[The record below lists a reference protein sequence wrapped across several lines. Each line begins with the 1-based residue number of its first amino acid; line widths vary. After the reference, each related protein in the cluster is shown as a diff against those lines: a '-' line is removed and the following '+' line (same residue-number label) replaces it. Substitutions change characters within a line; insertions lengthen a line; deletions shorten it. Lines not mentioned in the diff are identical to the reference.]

1 MRSRKFRGAKE
12 HQEKGTGQ
20 MTTLNDI
27 YILQRVAEK
36 AAEKYNRRCRRLVA
50 LYRAGRKVDARH
62 WDYTDCM
69 RLQMESTARD
79 LDMVIEQQ
87 AQIASTEPVNG

>member
-1 MRSRKFRGAKE
+1 
-12 HQEKGTGQ
+12 

-27 YILQRVAEK
+27 HLLQRIADK

-50 LYRAGRKVDARH
+50 LYRAGRKVDSRH

-69 RLQMESTARD
+69 RMMMESTAKD
-79 LDMVIEQQ
+79 LDMVITQQ
-87 AQIASTEPVNG
+87 AQIAATEPVNG

>member
-1 MRSRKFRGAKE
+1 
-12 HQEKGTGQ
+12 

-79 LDMVIEQQ
+79 LETVIEQQ
-87 AQIASTEPVNG
+87 AMVASPEPVNN

>member
-1 MRSRKFRGAKE
+1 
-12 HQEKGTGQ
+12 

-50 LYRAGRKVDARH
+50 LYRAGRKVNARH

-69 RLQMESTARD
+69 RIMADSTARD
-79 LDMVIEQQ
+79 LEMVIEQQ
-87 AQIASTEPVNG
+87 AQIAATEPAINN

>member
-1 MRSRKFRGAKE
+1 
-12 HQEKGTGQ
+12 

-69 RLQMESTARD
+69 RLMAESTARD

-87 AQIASTEPVNG
+87 AQIASTEPVNS

>member
-1 MRSRKFRGAKE
+1 
-12 HQEKGTGQ
+12 

-27 YILQRVAEK
+27 YILQRVADK

-69 RLQMESTARD
+69 RLMADSTARD
-79 LDMVIEQQ
+79 LEMVIEQQ
-87 AQIASTEPVNG
+87 AMVASTEPVNG

>member
-1 MRSRKFRGAKE
+1 
-12 HQEKGTGQ
+12 

-50 LYRAGRKVDARH
+50 LYRAGRKVDSRH

-69 RLQMESTARD
+69 RLMAESTARD
-79 LDMVIEQQ
+79 LDMVIEMQ
-87 AQIASTEPVNG
+87 AMVASTETVNS

>member
-1 MRSRKFRGAKE
+1 
-12 HQEKGTGQ
+12 
-20 MTTLNDI
+20 MTTLIDI
-27 YILQRVAEK
+27 YILQRIADK

-69 RLQMESTARD
+69 RLMAESTARD
-79 LDMVIEQQ
+79 LEMVIEQQ
-87 AQIASTEPVNG
+87 AMVASTEPVNS

>member
-1 MRSRKFRGAKE
+1 
-12 HQEKGTGQ
+12 
-20 MTTLNDI
+20 MTTINDI

-50 LYRAGRKVDARH
+50 LYRSGRKVDARH

-69 RLQMESTARD
+69 RLMAESTARD

-87 AQIASTEPVNG
+87 AMVASTEPIVNN

>member
-1 MRSRKFRGAKE
+1 
-12 HQEKGTGQ
+12 
-20 MTTLNDI
+20 MTTLIDI
-27 YILQRVAEK
+27 YILQRVADK

-69 RLQMESTARD
+69 RLMADSTARD
-79 LDMVIEQQ
+79 LEMVIEQQ
-87 AQIASTEPVNG
+87 AMVASTEPVNG

>member
-1 MRSRKFRGAKE
+1 
-12 HQEKGTGQ
+12 

-27 YILQRVAEK
+27 CILRRIADK

-50 LYRAGRKVDARH
+50 LYRAGRKVDAHH

-69 RLQMESTARD
+69 RLMAESTARD

-87 AQIASTEPVNG
+87 AMVAATEPVVNK

>member
-1 MRSRKFRGAKE
+1 
-12 HQEKGTGQ
+12 

-36 AAEKYNRRCRRLVA
+36 AADKYNRRCRRLVA
-50 LYRAGRKVDARH
+50 LYRAGRKADAKS

-69 RLQMESTARD
+69 RLMAESTARD
-79 LDMVIEQQ
+79 LETVIEQQ
-87 AQIASTEPVNG
+87 AMVASTEPVNN

>member
-1 MRSRKFRGAKE
+1 
-12 HQEKGTGQ
+12 

-27 YILQRVAEK
+27 YILQRVADK

-87 AQIASTEPVNG
+87 AMVASTEPVNN

>member
-1 MRSRKFRGAKE
+1 
-12 HQEKGTGQ
+12 
-20 MTTLNDI
+20 MTTLIDI
-27 YILQRVAEK
+27 YILQRVADK

-50 LYRAGRKVDARH
+50 LYRAGRKVDSRH

-69 RLQMESTARD
+69 RMMMESTARD

-87 AQIASTEPVNG
+87 AMVASTEPVNS

>member
-1 MRSRKFRGAKE
+1 
-12 HQEKGTGQ
+12 

-36 AAEKYNRRCRRLVA
+36 AAERYNRRCRRLVA

-69 RLQMESTARD
+69 RLQMESTAKD
-79 LDMVIEQQ
+79 LETVIEQQ
-87 AQIASTEPVNG
+87 AMVAATEHAINN

>member
-1 MRSRKFRGAKE
+1 
-12 HQEKGTGQ
+12 

-27 YILQRVAEK
+27 CIIQRVAEK

-50 LYRAGRKVDARH
+50 LYRAGRKVDSRH

-69 RLQMESTARD
+69 RLMAESTARD
-79 LDMVIEQQ
+79 LDMVIEMQ
-87 AQIASTEPVNG
+87 AMVASTETVNS

>member
-1 MRSRKFRGAKE
+1 
-12 HQEKGTGQ
+12 

-50 LYRAGRKVDARH
+50 LYRAGRKVDSRH

-69 RLQMESTARD
+69 RLQMESTAKD
-79 LDMVIEQQ
+79 LETVIEQQ
-87 AQIASTEPVNG
+87 AMVASTETVNS

>member
-1 MRSRKFRGAKE
+1 
-12 HQEKGTGQ
+12 

-36 AAEKYNRRCRRLVA
+36 AADKYNRRCRRLVA

-69 RLQMESTARD
+69 RLMAESTARD
-79 LDMVIEQQ
+79 LETVIEQQ
-87 AQIASTEPVNG
+87 AMVASTEPVNN

>member
-1 MRSRKFRGAKE
+1 
-12 HQEKGTGQ
+12 

-50 LYRAGRKVDARH
+50 LYRAGRKVDSRH

-79 LDMVIEQQ
+79 LEMVIEQQ
-87 AQIASTEPVNG
+87 AMVASTEPVNN

>member
-1 MRSRKFRGAKE
+1 
-12 HQEKGTGQ
+12 

-27 YILQRVAEK
+27 HLLQLIADK

-69 RLQMESTARD
+69 RLMAESTARD

-87 AQIASTEPVNG
+87 AMAASTEPVNN

>member
-1 MRSRKFRGAKE
+1 
-12 HQEKGTGQ
+12 

-69 RLQMESTARD
+69 RLMMESTAKD

-87 AQIASTEPVNG
+87 AMVASTEPVNN

>member
-1 MRSRKFRGAKE
+1 
-12 HQEKGTGQ
+12 

-27 YILQRVAEK
+27 YILQRVADK

-87 AQIASTEPVNG
+87 AMVAATEPAINN

>member
-1 MRSRKFRGAKE
+1 
-12 HQEKGTGQ
+12 

-69 RLQMESTARD
+69 RLMAESTARD
-79 LDMVIEQQ
+79 LEMVIEQQ
-87 AQIASTEPVNG
+87 AMVASTEHVNS

>member
-1 MRSRKFRGAKE
+1 
-12 HQEKGTGQ
+12 

-27 YILQRVAEK
+27 YLLQRVAEK

-50 LYRAGRKVDARH
+50 LYRAGRKVDSRH

-79 LDMVIEQQ
+79 LETVIEQQ
-87 AQIASTEPVNG
+87 AMVASTEPVNN